1 MSPLKVSSLVFFSSS
16 YKGSQRISQNASAS
30 LLLVLGALKSPLR
43 HYTELNY
50 VAISESL
57 VF

>member
-1 MSPLKVSSLVFFSSS
+1 MSPLKVSSLVFFSS
-16 YKGSQRISQNASAS
+16 YKGSQRIFQNASAS

-50 VAISESL
+50 VAISEIL